1 MAERGK
7 IKFEIIEKYGVLSTS
22 KSGWNLELNLVQW
35 GENHPKFDIRAW
47 DPAHTKMG
55 KGVGLNHDEMKKLNQ
70 IMTGIL
76 AFEQE
81 ENLLNQVDEDPDDES
96 QERPRVTRLS
106 D

>member
-35 GENHPKFDIRAW
+35 GENQPKFDIRAW
-47 DPAHTKMG
+47 DPTHTKMG
-55 KGVGLNHDEMKKLNQ
+55 KGVGLNHDEMKKLNK

-81 ENLLNQVDEDPDDES
+81 ENLRNQEDEASDDAEPD
-96 QERPRVTRLS
+96 RPRVTRLS